1 MTQEADWESKSQK
14 WRTEDIWDF
23 HMIDFDVIL
32 WDFDIVSVN
41 VNISKIVRKRVINIF

>member
-1 MTQEADWESKSQK
+1 
-14 WRTEDIWDF
+14 
-23 HMIDFDVIL
+23 MIDFDVIL